1 MDYFL
6 EELVKAEEEMQ
17 RNSLKRTEEQ
27 EMIQEAKNEI
37 EANDARKRKR
47 FFKRV
52 YLKIRRL
59 FCGRKNRPVIDK
71 SQHFELERLEME
83 NWPSVREYE
92 MALKE
97 FQRTRC
103 E

>member
-1 MDYFL
+1 MGYLL
-6 EELVKAEEEMQ
+6 EELVMAEQEQQRKAKKQ
-17 RNSLKRTEEQ
+17 TEEQ
-27 EMIQEAKNEI
+27 EMIQEAKNQI
-37 EANDARKRKR
+37 EANNAKKRER
-47 FFKRV
+47 FFKKT
-52 YLKIRRL
+52 YLKILRL
-59 FCGRKNRPVIDK
+59 FRPKKNKPIIDK